1 MLLIDFWLRRPF
13 HSLLNPA
20 TALWISDVG
29 ELYAARSRID
39 APGFMC
45 KFVVNLQLWMRLRLQ
60 ESERINICFQVSPAP
75 ERIEYTFAFR
85 IRRAAY
91 IAHSFAR
98 GSSQSG
104 HTFS

>member
-20 TALWISDVG
+20 TAPWISDVV
-29 ELYAARSRID
+29 ELYADRSRID

-60 ESERINICFQVSPAP
+60 ESERITIGFQVSSGP
-75 ERIEYTFAFR
+75 ERMAATFAFSM
-85 IRRAAY
+85 RRAAQ
-91 IAHSFAR
+91 IAHRFAR
-98 GSSQSG
+98 RR
-104 HTFS
+104 